1 MERVPEDCFA
11 HILSFASPQDA
22 CSLCLVSTT
31 LQSMADSDCVWE
43 KFLPLDCQEIVSRIV
58 NPSLSCSSNKKHVF
72 VTLCRPQL
80 IDGGNKAVSR
90 TLLSHSIT
98 NNRKKQK
105 QASSSHSPFSFVD
118 WVVVVVGNSSIML
131 IWQQCLHGSLT
142 PEKGHIMQ
150 SDAII
155 IVNYLKVALGSSG
168 GGANMNFL
176 KTKFI
181 FALSPVVAQIF
192 WIEKNSGKICY
203 QLSAR
208 ELSIA
213 WGKCPL
219 YWSWKPV
226 EGSRF
231 EEAAELRTICW
242 LEMNGSISTGMLS
255 PKTLYGAY
263 LKVKIADRAYGLDS
277 LPSHVS
283 VELPNYKSHG
293 TVYIRRPSHTHEEWL
308 EIELGSF
315 YTGLDKEV
323 VKMGLKE
330 VKGVH
335 LKGGLIVD
343 GIEIRPKMV

>member
-1 MERVPEDCFA
+1 
-11 HILSFASPQDA
+11 
-22 CSLCLVSTT
+22 
-31 LQSMADSDCVWE
+31 
-43 KFLPLDCQEIVSRIV
+43 
-58 NPSLSCSSNKKHVF
+58 
-72 VTLCRPQL
+72 
-80 IDGGNKAVSR
+80 
-90 TLLSHSIT
+90 
-98 NNRKKQK
+98 
-105 QASSSHSPFSFVD
+105 
-118 WVVVVVGNSSIML
+118 
-131 IWQQCLHGSLT
+131 
-142 PEKGHIMQ
+142 MQ
-150 SDAII
+150 SDAI

-176 KTKFI
+176 KSKFI
-181 FALSPVVAQIF
+181 FALSPVVAQV
-192 WIEKNSGKICY
+192 NLRRKICY

-213 WGKCPL
+213 WGNCPL

-293 TVYIRRPSHTHEEWL
+293 TVYIRRPSHTHSHAENEEWL

-323 VKMGLKE
+323 VRMGLKE

-343 GIEIRPKMV
+343 GIEIRPKNVPNKAQKRFSHTAFPV